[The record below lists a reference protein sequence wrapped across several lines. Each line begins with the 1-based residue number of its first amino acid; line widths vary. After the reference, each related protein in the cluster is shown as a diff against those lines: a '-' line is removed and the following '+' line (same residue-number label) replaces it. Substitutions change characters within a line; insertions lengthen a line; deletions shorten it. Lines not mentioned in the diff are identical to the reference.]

1 MSLVPVVLF
10 VLWCCLLLW
19 GPRAQTT
26 PQSRSVPHK
35 CHTSVALRG
44 SVVLFVRSCAHV
56 CAGVCPELRAWL
68 FLCCP
73 EAYRP

>member
-1 MSLVPVVLF
+1 MSLVPVV
-10 VLWCCLLLW
+10 V
-19 GPRAQTT
+19 
-26 PQSRSVPHK
+26 
-35 CHTSVALRG
+35 SVALRG

>member
-1 MSLVPVVLF
+1 MVPRACTLCRALMSLVPVV
-10 VLWCCLLLW
+10 V
-19 GPRAQTT
+19 
-26 PQSRSVPHK
+26 
-35 CHTSVALRG
+35 SVALRG

-56 CAGVCPELRAWL
+56 CAGVYPELRAWL